1 MSAPTKLFLEK
12 NPIDDKFHVN
22 DADGFAFGGPA
33 EYPDEAI
40 KHARV
45 VTDAPIHFGSGVSV
59 VNPEETIDYDNY
71 EVLISDLCFALKKRV
86 VHIYDENLNFKGWKM
101 EARE

>member
-40 KHARV
+40 KHAR
-45 VTDAPIHFGSGVSV
+45 TTSDAPIYFGSGVSV
-59 VNPEETIDYDNY
+59 VNKEDIFNTH
-71 EVLISDLCFALKKRV
+71 EVISELARLSGFKVYCA
-86 VHIYDENLNFKGWKM
+86 YDENMKIIGWKM
-101 EARE
+101 ELVE